1 MEKSILEL
9 LSNGPS
15 EVGYRHL
22 KSKKVTIVGVA
33 EKGGQEHDGPDQAPM
48 ALRDG
53 GLHYVAKKMGW
64 DVEDLMDISDE
75 TIGKFEKELSSIETF
90 GGIEDAATA
99 SEEESKKAKETSKP
113 IVVKQGDSLGRV
125 CKVLHKVAKKAAQE
139 GNFFLNLGGDHGI
152 ATGSISGMLA
162 AHPDLRVIWVDAH
175 GDINTPESSP
185 SGNYH
190 GMPVAHLTGIFSN
203 VQGFEWMTKFLP
215 KDRIVF
221 IGLRDI
227 DDAEKQIIRN
237 NKIKY
242 FSMTEIDRYGI
253 GAVMEATLKYLDP
266 ESKNHPIHISWDV
279 DGVDPIEIPQTGTMA
294 RGGLTYR
301 EAHYVIRRTVESRNL
316 VSLDLVEINPAMD
329 PKSERK
335 ILHGD
340 DPKITG
346 TESVCQA
353 IELIRSALGHT
364 LV

>member
-1 MEKSILEL
+1 MEKAVLEL

-15 EVGYRHL
+15 EVGFRHL

-33 EKGGQEHDGPDQAPM
+33 EAGGQDHAGPDKAPM
-48 ALRDG
+48 AMRDA
-53 GLHYVAKKMGW
+53 GLHHAIKKEGW
-64 DVEDLMDISDE
+64 DIEDLHDISPA
-75 TIGKFEKELSSIETF
+75 TIDKFEKEYSSIATF
-90 GGIEDAATA
+90 GGIEDATT
-99 SEEESKKAKETSKP
+99 SEEEIKKAKESA
-113 IVVKQGDSLGRV
+113 IVVKGCDELGRV
-125 CKVLHKVAKKAAQE
+125 CKALHKVAKKAAME

-162 AHPDLRVIWVDAH
+162 AHPDLRVIWIDAH

-203 VQGFEWMTKFLP
+203 VKGFEWMTKYLP

-227 DDAEKQIIRN
+227 DEAEKQIIRN

-242 FSMTEIDRYGI
+242 FTMHEIDRYGI

-266 ESKNHPIHISWDV
+266 ENKNHPIHISYDV
-279 DGVDPIEIPQTGTMA
+279 DGVDAMEIKQTGTRA

-301 EAHYVIRRTVESRNL
+301 EAHYILRRTVESRNL
-316 VSLDLVEINPAMD
+316 VSLDLVEINPDLD
-329 PKSERK
+329 PKEQRE

-340 DPKITG
+340 DPKIKG
-346 TESVCQA
+346 LESVCQG

>member
-1 MEKSILEL
+1 MEKAVLEL

-22 KSKKVTIVGVA
+22 KTKKVTIVGVA
-33 EKGGQEHDGPDQAPM
+33 EKGGQDHDGPDQAPM
-48 ALRDG
+48 AMRDG
-53 GLHYVAKKMGW
+53 GLHKIIKKQGW
-64 DVEDLMDISDE
+64 VIEDLMDISAE

-90 GGIEDAATA
+90 GGIEDATT
-99 SEEESKKAKETSKP
+99 SEEESKKAKDTSKA
-113 IVVKQGDSLGRV
+113 IVVKQGESLGRV

-162 AHPDLRVIWVDAH
+162 AFPDLRVIWIDAH

-190 GMPVAHLTGIFSN
+190 GMPVAHVTGIFSN
-203 VQGFEWMTKFLP
+203 VQGFEWLTKFLP

-227 DDAEKQIIRN
+227 DEAEKLIIRN

-242 FSMTEIDRYGI
+242 FSMHEIDRYGI

-266 ESKNHPIHISWDV
+266 DNKNHPIHISWDV
-279 DGVDPIEIPQTGTMA
+279 DGVDSEIIPQTGTRA

-329 PKSERK
+329 PKSVRVH
-335 ILHGD
+335 LHGD
-340 DPKITG
+340 DTDIKG
-346 TESVCQA
+346 TESVCMG
-353 IELIRSALGHT
+353 IELIKSALGHT

>member
-1 MEKSILEL
+1 MEKAVIEL

-33 EKGGQEHDGPDQAPM
+33 EKGGQDHDGPDQAPM
-48 ALRDG
+48 AMRDA
-53 GLHYVAKKMGW
+53 GLHYVAKKLGW
-64 DVEDLMDISDE
+64 DVEDLMDISE
-75 TIGKFEKELSSIETF
+75 KTIDQFEKDLSSIETF

-99 SEEESKKAKETSKP
+99 SEEESKKESSKTQ

-162 AHPDLRVIWVDAH
+162 AHPDLRVIWIDAH

-203 VQGFEWMTKFLP
+203 VRGFEWLTKFLP

-227 DDAEKQIIRN
+227 DDNEKLIIRN

-242 FSMTEIDRYGI
+242 FSMHEVDRYGI

-266 ESKNHPIHISWDV
+266 ENKNHPIHISWDV
-279 DGVDPIEIPQTGTMA
+279 DGVDPIEIPQTGTRA

-301 EAHYVIRRTVESRNL
+301 EAHYILRRTVETRNL
-316 VSLDLVEINPAMD
+316 VSLDLVEINPALP
-329 PKSERK
+329 PKTEREV
-335 ILHGD
+335 LHGD
-340 DPKITG
+340 DPNIKG
-346 TESVCQA
+346 TESVCQG